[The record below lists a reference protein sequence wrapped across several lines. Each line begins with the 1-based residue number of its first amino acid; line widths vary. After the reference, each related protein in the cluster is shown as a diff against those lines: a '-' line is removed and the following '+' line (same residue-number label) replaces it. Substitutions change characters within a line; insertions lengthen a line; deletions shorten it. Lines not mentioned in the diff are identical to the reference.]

1 MAATVINKPLITI
14 FGPTKATPALA
25 ANRLARWALLLSQ
38 FDYDI
43 EYRKTTDHAN
53 ADVLSRLPFSHD
65 AKFDGEESGEDA
77 DMVCA
82 IQVLSLQVKPTDATS
97 LVSESAKDP
106 VISTVLRY
114 TREGWPH
121 EIKANK
127 DNEIVRLSKLADSLS
142 NCNGCLLHGARV
154 VIPTSLRQQVLEIL
168 HLGHFGMQRMKQ
180 LARTAVYWP
189 NIDADIETMCRR
201 CTSCAEHQNKPPKPA
216 VHPWMLPEKPWSRL
230 HLDHAINFMGSN
242 WLVLTDAYTKYPCIH
257 PTQSVSS
264 RATIDLLEQDFA
276 HFGYPHALVTDNA
289 SAFMSEEFQAWCKE
303 RGITHLTGAPY
314 HPATNGAAE
323 RLIQTFKQA
332 LRKSQLPPK
341 KALPQFLMQYRRTPT
356 SNGYSPSEL
365 LNGRQ
370 IRTKIDTLLPSPA
383 HVAQGKQ
390 VKEAARSQRH
400 ETVSKVDPVYNIGDP
415 VYALYYGPRQE
426 KEPRWVPAIVV
437 KRFGSRSVNV
447 RVFPKGPTWRR
458 HLEQLR
464 PRYVTDEDYE
474 PGEEPSTP
482 LHLSPPDHLLN
493 LPQEEITQAV
503 NIPVRPQEPSR
514 KQDGTK
520 IPEYGPHNP
529 RRSKRTPRPPE
540 RLCLHIDRLSG
551 EPKA

>member
-1 MAATVINKPLITI
+1 
-14 FGPTKATPALA
+14 
-25 ANRLARWALLLSQ
+25 
-38 FDYDI
+38 
-43 EYRKTTDHAN
+43 
-53 ADVLSRLPFSHD
+53 
-65 AKFDGEESGEDA
+65 
-77 DMVCA
+77 
-82 IQVLSLQVKPTDATS
+82 
-97 LVSESAKDP
+97 
-106 VISTVLRY
+106 
-114 TREGWPH
+114 
-121 EIKANK
+121 
-127 DNEIVRLSKLADSLS
+127 
-142 NCNGCLLHGARV
+142 
-154 VIPTSLRQQVLEIL
+154 
-168 HLGHFGMQRMKQ
+168 
-180 LARTAVYWP
+180 
-189 NIDADIETMCRR
+189 
-201 CTSCAEHQNKPPKPA
+201 
-216 VHPWMLPEKPWSRL
+216 
-230 HLDHAINFMGSN
+230 
-242 WLVLTDAYTKYPCIH
+242 
-257 PTQSVSS
+257 
-264 RATIDLLEQDFA
+264 
-276 HFGYPHALVTDNA
+276 
-289 SAFMSEEFQAWCKE
+289 MSEEFQAWCKE
-303 RGITHLTGAPY
+303 RGITHLTGAPH

-482 LHLSPPDHLLN
+482 LHLSLPDHLLN

-540 RLCLHIDRLSG
+540 RLCLHIDRRSG